1 MIRTVILAI
10 NDDGVGS
17 ERVIETVATIRR
29 LLDKGPFV
37 EVDYQIVPDE
47 QAIIRSKLRMLTDSD
62 KNDLVLTTGGTGLLM
77 KERAPEATKEVIERE
92 VPGLA
97 EYMRV
102 VGMKNNPRSIL
113 FRGVCGIRRQTLIV
127 NLPGGPAGVYDSLR
141 SILPSLPPA
150 IDYILGNVGSLPGEW
165 RES

>member
-10 NDDGVGS
+10 NDAGATDP
-17 ERVIETVATIRR
+17 RVIETVATIRR

-47 QAIIRSKLRMLTDSD
+47 QAVIRARLRLLTENDT
-62 KNDLVLTTGGTGLLM
+62 NDLVLTTGGTGLLS

-92 VPGLA
+92 IPGLA

-102 VGMKNNPRSIL
+102 VGMKNSPRSIL
-113 FRGVCGIRRQTLIV
+113 FRGVCGVRRQTMIV
-127 NLPGGPAGVYDSLR
+127 NLPGGPKGVFDSLR
-141 SILPSLPPA
+141 SIMPSLPPA
-150 IDYILGNVGSLPGEW
+150 IDYIRGDIGSLPGEW
-165 RES
+165 RE